1 MQTEEEQKYE
11 NIIAKYNYEQL
22 VYEQAILNIQETNLY
37 NQKKAL
43 KEEFARRLRE
53 EKK

>member
-1 MQTEEEQKYE
+1 MEEIYKYE
-11 NIIAKYNYEQL
+11 NIIANYTFEQL
-22 VYEQAILNIQETNLY
+22 VYEQAILNNQETNLY

-53 EKK
+53 GEK